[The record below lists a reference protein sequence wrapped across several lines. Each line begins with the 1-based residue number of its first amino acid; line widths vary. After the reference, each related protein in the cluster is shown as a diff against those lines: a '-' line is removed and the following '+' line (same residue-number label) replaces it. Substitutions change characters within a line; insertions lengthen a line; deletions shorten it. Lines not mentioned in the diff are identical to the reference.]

1 MPKAV
6 PYITGHGIVHVCPRK
21 MFPAVPKNGMGL
33 NHLIHTYEPLN
44 SHVFGKRKNWK
55 KKRMLEKNMW
65 KIRRT
70 RLGLERPVK
79 LVLIGAICSCFS
91 ALWKISIWILPHL
104 VVVQRFLLWIP
115 NSSIL
120 PWNVDQVQLHS
131 TFGHRKETKMA
142 QQAAWR
148 FSIFSFPRL
157 VVTLQKIDRQRGACL
172 SFDFWCFFP
181 PNFVCQNG
189 GGSDRLVWP
198 SNWWSLHV
206 CLPIRYIYTHIY
218 IYTCSV
224 QRCLQHQQRF
234 VYFPPIWL
242 PLDEPANH
250 ATPYASTP
258 RQPFNACR
266 YPLTVDN
273 GVGEM
278 RRYLYVLFW
287 FWSKPVPGDIL
298 NRRRTGSVLLVQ
310 DHIN

>member
-1 MPKAV
+1 MCIRDRNKYHCFAAVRKFKYHLCINTSIAFTWVSNTMMPKAV

-218 IYTCSV
+218 IYIPV
-224 QRCLQHQQRF
+224 
-234 VYFPPIWL
+234 
-242 PLDEPANH
+242 
-250 ATPYASTP
+250 PYSGVCNTSSALFISP
-258 RQPFNACR
+258 QFG
-266 YPLTVDN
+266 YPLMNQPITPPLMQAPPGN
-273 GVGEM
+273 HSTLVGI
-278 RRYLYVLFW
+278 RW
-287 FWSKPVPGDIL
+287 P
-298 NRRRTGSVLLVQ
+298 
-310 DHIN
+310 